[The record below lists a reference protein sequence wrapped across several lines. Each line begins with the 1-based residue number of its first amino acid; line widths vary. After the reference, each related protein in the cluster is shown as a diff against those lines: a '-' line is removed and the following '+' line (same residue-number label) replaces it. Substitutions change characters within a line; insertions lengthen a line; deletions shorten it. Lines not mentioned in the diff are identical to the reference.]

1 MVARNKKPL
10 TGNEV
15 KEALIMKK
23 YSITTLGCKVNQ
35 YESEAIARQL
45 ETSDWRSPQN
55 DEPSDLCIVNT
66 CTVTQKASMQS
77 RQAVRQ
83 AVRANPGARIVVT
96 GCYAQTAAEDLKK
109 IKGVDYVIGHAE
121 KHKIANRFSAATIV
135 KEIQPV
141 SVCTDIRQERQF
153 KQFSETVYGTRT
165 RPFLKI
171 QDGCDAFCTY
181 CIVPFARGP
190 SRSMPSSGVLEHI
203 KQLGNAG
210 YHEVVLTGVHL
221 GNYGLNLAPKTSLY
235 DLLCRIDASNLIE
248 RVRLS
253 SLEPLELNN
262 DLIELVAKSRRFC
275 RHFHIPLQSGDDGVL
290 KKMHRPYTRNYF
302 HDLVYKINKQL
313 PDAAVGADILV
324 GFPGETRDAFDNT
337 YNLILAS
344 PITYLHVFPFSSRP
358 GTPASKFADKVP
370 PEVIKKRGARMRR
383 LGVEK
388 KVGFYKKFMG
398 QILDVLI
405 EETRDKKTGLLKGIS
420 SNYIPV
426 LVDAP
431 DEHMNTI
438 VHVKIKKLTHN
449 KSLVG
454 TIGTGL

>member
-1 MVARNKKPL
+1 MPTFKIK
-10 TGNEV
+10 
-15 KEALIMKK
+15 
-23 YSITTLGCKVNQ
+23 TLGCKVNQ

-45 ETSDWRSPQN
+45 KTSDWRSTQKN
-55 DEPSDLCIVNT
+55 EPADLCIVNT

-83 AVRANPGARIVVT
+83 AVRANPGARVVVT

-135 KEIQPV
+135 EENKPV
-141 SVCTDIRQERQF
+141 SVCADIRQEQQF
-153 KQFSETVYGTRT
+153 KKFSQTVYGTRT

-190 SRSMPSSGVLEHI
+190 SRSMPLSDVLEHI
-203 KQLGNAG
+203 KQLGKAG

-221 GNYGLNLAPKTSLY
+221 GNYGLDLAPKTSLY
-235 DLLCRIDASNLIE
+235 DLLCQIDASNLIE
-248 RVRLS
+248 RLRLS

-262 DLIELVAKSRRFC
+262 NIIEIVTKSRRFC
-275 RHFHIPLQSGDDGVL
+275 RHFHIPLQSGDDGIL

-302 HDLVYKINKQL
+302 HDLVFKINQQL

-324 GFPGETRDAFDNT
+324 GFPGETREAFENT
-337 YNLILAS
+337 YNLIFAS
-344 PITYLHVFPFSSRP
+344 PIAYLHVFPFSSRP
-358 GTPASKFADKVP
+358 GTPASKFEDKVP
-370 PEVIKKRGARMRR
+370 PEVIKERCERMRK

-388 KVGFYKKFMG
+388 KIGFYKKFIG
-398 QILDVLI
+398 QILEVLI

-438 VHVKIKKLTHN
+438 VHVKSEKFTN
-449 KSLVG
+449 SNSLAG
-454 TIGTGL
+454 TIVIGM

>member
-1 MVARNKKPL
+1 
-10 TGNEV
+10 
-15 KEALIMKK
+15 
-23 YSITTLGCKVNQ
+23 
-35 YESEAIARQL
+35 
-45 ETSDWRSPQN
+45 
-55 DEPSDLCIVNT
+55 
-66 CTVTQKASMQS
+66 MQS

-83 AVRANPGARIVVT
+83 AVRANPGARVVVT

-121 KHKIANRFSAATIV
+121 KHKIANKFSAATIV
-135 KEIQPV
+135 EEIPPV
-141 SVCTDIRQERQF
+141 SICTDIRQEQQF

-190 SRSMPSSGVLEHI
+190 SRSMPLRDVLEHI

-221 GNYGLNLAPKTSLY
+221 GNYGLDLAPKNSLY
-235 DLLCRIDASNLIE
+235 DLLRRIDASNLIE

-262 DLIELVAKSRRFC
+262 DIINYVAKSRRFC
-275 RHFHIPLQSGDDGVL
+275 RHFHIPLQSGDNGVL

-302 HDLVYKINKQL
+302 HDLVFKINKQL

-324 GFPGETRDAFDNT
+324 GFPGETHDAFDNT

-344 PITYLHVFPFSSRP
+344 PIAYLHVFPFSSRP
-358 GTPASKFADKVP
+358 GTPASKFADKIP
-370 PEVIKKRGARMRR
+370 PEVTKKRCERMRR

-426 LVDAP
+426 LVDAH

-438 VHVKIKKLTHN
+438 VHVRIEKLTN
-449 KSLVG
+449 TNSLAG
-454 TIGTGL
+454 TIVAGM

>member
-1 MVARNKKPL
+1 M
-10 TGNEV
+10 
-15 KEALIMKK
+15 IMKK
-23 YSITTLGCKVNQ
+23 FKITTLGCKVNQ

-45 ETSDWRSPQN
+45 ETSDWRSTQK

-96 GCYAQTAAEDLKK
+96 GCYAQTAAEDLRK
-109 IKGVDYVIGHAE
+109 IEGVDDVIGHSE
-121 KHKIANRFSAATIV
+121 KHKIANRVSAATKV
-135 KEIQPV
+135 QENQPV
-141 SVCTDIRQERQF
+141 SVCADIRQEQQF

-190 SRSMPSSGVLEHI
+190 SRSMPLSDVLEHI
-203 KQLGNAG
+203 KQLGKAG

-221 GNYGLNLAPKTSLY
+221 GNYGIDLFPKINLY
-235 DLLCRIDASNLIE
+235 DLLCRADASNLID
-248 RVRLS
+248 RIRLS
-253 SLEPLELNN
+253 SIEPLELNN
-262 DLIELVAKSRRFC
+262 DIIEYVAKSRRFC
-275 RHFHIPLQSGDDGVL
+275 RHFHIPLQSGDDDVL
-290 KKMHRPYTRNYF
+290 KKMQRPYTRNYF
-302 HDLVYKINKQL
+302 HDLVFKINKQL

-324 GFPGETRDAFDNT
+324 GFPGETREAFENT

-344 PITYLHVFPFSSRP
+344 PIAYLHVFPFSSRP
-358 GTPASKFADKVP
+358 GTPASKFADKVA
-370 PEVIKKRGARMRR
+370 PETIKKRCARIRR

-388 KVGFYKKFMG
+388 KVGFYKKFRG
-398 QILDVLI
+398 QILEVLI
-405 EETRDKKTGLLKGIS
+405 EETRDKKTALLRGIS

-426 LVDAP
+426 LIDAP
-431 DEHMNTI
+431 DAHMNTI
-438 VHVKIKKLTHN
+438 VQVRIEKLTN
-449 KSLVG
+449 FGSLAG
-454 TIGTGL
+454 TIV

>member
-1 MVARNKKPL
+1 
-10 TGNEV
+10 
-15 KEALIMKK
+15 
-23 YSITTLGCKVNQ
+23 VNQ

-45 ETSDWRSPQN
+45 ETSDWRSTQK

-96 GCYAQTAAEDLKK
+96 GCYAQTAAEDLRK
-109 IKGVDYVIGHAE
+109 IEGVDHVIGHSE
-121 KHKIANRFSAATIV
+121 KHKIANRVSAATKV
-135 KEIQPV
+135 QENQPV
-141 SVCTDIRQERQF
+141 SVCADIRQEQQF

-190 SRSMPSSGVLEHI
+190 SRSMPLSDVLEHI
-203 KQLGNAG
+203 KQLGKAG

-221 GNYGLNLAPKTSLY
+221 GNYGIDLFPKINLY
-235 DLLCRIDASNLIE
+235 DLLCRADASNLID
-248 RVRLS
+248 RIRLS
-253 SLEPLELNN
+253 SIEPLELNN
-262 DLIELVAKSRRFC
+262 DIIEYVAKSRRFC
-275 RHFHIPLQSGDDGVL
+275 RHFHIPLQSGDDDVL
-290 KKMHRPYTRNYF
+290 KKMQRPYTRNYF
-302 HDLVYKINKQL
+302 HDLVFKINKQL

-324 GFPGETRDAFDNT
+324 GFPGETREAFENT

-344 PITYLHVFPFSSRP
+344 PIAYLHVFPFSSRP
-358 GTPASKFADKVP
+358 GTPASKFADKVA
-370 PEVIKKRGARMRR
+370 PETIKKRCARIRR

-388 KVGFYKKFMG
+388 KVGFYKKFRG
-398 QILDVLI
+398 QILEVLI
-405 EETRDKKTGLLKGIS
+405 EETRDKKTALLRGIS

-426 LVDAP
+426 LIDAP
-431 DEHMNTI
+431 DAHMNTI
-438 VHVKIKKLTHN
+438 VQVRIEKLTN
-449 KSLVG
+449 FGSLAG
-454 TIGTGL
+454 TIV

>member
-1 MVARNKKPL
+1 MPTFKIK
-10 TGNEV
+10 
-15 KEALIMKK
+15 
-23 YSITTLGCKVNQ
+23 TLGCKVNQ
-35 YESEAIARQL
+35 YESEAIAR
-45 ETSDWRSPQN
+45 

-235 DLLCRIDASNLIE
+235 DLLCRIDASDLIE

-344 PITYLHVFPFSSRP
+344 PIAYLHVFPFSSRP

-370 PEVIKKRGARMRR
+370 PEVIKKRCERMRR

-398 QILDVLI
+398 QLLDVLI

-438 VHVKIKKLTHN
+438 VHVKIKKLSHKN
-449 KSLVG
+449 SLVG
-454 TIGTGL
+454 TIGKGV